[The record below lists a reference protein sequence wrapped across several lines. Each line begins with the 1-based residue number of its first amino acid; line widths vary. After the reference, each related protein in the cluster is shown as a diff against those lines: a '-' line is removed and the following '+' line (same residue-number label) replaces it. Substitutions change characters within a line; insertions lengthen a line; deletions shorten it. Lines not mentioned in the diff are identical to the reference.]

1 MTSTPATSA
10 SYKLLV
16 IGLPETGKTTFL
28 AALWHVVASKEVPG
42 SLQLIKLEG
51 ERKHLNK
58 IRRDWLQCKTVARTV
73 QTTEQ
78 LVYMRLGVPSGSETV
93 ELIFPDMSGESFR
106 RQWLERKWTK
116 EYDDLARGASGL
128 LLFVHSTKMTGADRI
143 DSGVEEAVAALG
155 DEEDMADEAS
165 AVDDEED
172 LPEWDP
178 GKAPTQVQLVELLQF
193 IQWQHH
199 LENIN
204 RVAVIVSA
212 WDLVRGKYSSP
223 EEWLSKRL
231 PLLDQYLRANRE
243 RFPSRV
249 YGLSAQG
256 GPLEGDV
263 TRLQQYERQSE
274 RITIVGEDCAP
285 HDITT
290 PVKWVMGAL

>member
-1 MTSTPATSA
+1 MTSSPAASS
-10 SYKLLV
+10 SYKLL
-16 IGLPETGKTTFL
+16 IMGLPGTGKTSFL
-28 AALWHVVASKEVPG
+28 AALWHVVASKEMSG

-51 ERKHLNK
+51 DRKHLNK
-58 IRRDWLQCKTVARTV
+58 IRRDWLQCKTVPRTV

-78 LVYMRLGVPSGSETV
+78 IVYMKLGVPVGSETV

-106 RQWLERKWTK
+106 RQWVERRWTK
-116 EYDDLARGASGL
+116 EYDDLVREASGI
-128 LLFVHSTKMTGADRI
+128 LLFVHSTKMTGPDRI

-165 AVDDEED
+165 AVDDEAN

-193 IQWQHH
+193 IQWQPH
-199 LENIN
+199 LENIK

-212 WDLVRGKYSSP
+212 WDLVRGRYGYP

-274 RITIVGEDCAP
+274 RIMIVGDGCAP
-285 HDITT
+285 HDITA
-290 PVKWVMGAL
+290 PVKWVMGAS